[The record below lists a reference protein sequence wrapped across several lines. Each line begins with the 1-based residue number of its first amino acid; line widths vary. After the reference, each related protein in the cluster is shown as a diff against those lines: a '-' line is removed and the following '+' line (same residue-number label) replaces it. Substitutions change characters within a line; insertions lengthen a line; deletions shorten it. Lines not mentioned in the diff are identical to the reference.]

1 MSLFSAR
8 SLAEAAVPIRSTIAR
23 SARRSETNET
33 VPEPW
38 VVRAPSHLTQADD
51 ASVFRN
57 VGVPSVIE
65 RIHPPIAASVWALS
79 AASVDSRIV
88 LLGRRLLGV
97 GPDSVFRRLLV
108 SSDVLLLCVG
118 IAAHR
123 LLRARLVR
131 TRRILPNRLFHIG
144 VITMTRMVLTRCVRP
159 NRLFMADIVS
169 LDWLVG
175 PMPGLRYGF
184 VGAVLSLAVRRRP
197 MSPGR
202 GRPSSTGVVCTTS
215 VTGILLCIRV
225 KFVGML
231 QPAVVLE
238 PFGLHSFFAL
248 RGLGIQLFS
257 LSRLTISL
265 GSSSIGLS
273 LCALCICPLFLD
285 FGLSSANIMFGF
297 GSFLSNLGG
306 LLPLVFA
313 LLRRRL
319 SADCDDDAD
328 DDQDHDDGDD
338 DPDDG

>member
-131 TRRILPNRLFHIG
+131 TRRILPNRLF
-144 VITMTRMVLTRCVRP
+144 
-159 NRLFMADIVS
+159 MADIVS

-197 MSPGR
+197 VSPGR

-257 LSRLTISL
+257 LGRLTISL